1 MEKRGYTEIETA
13 QYLGVSRATLRT
25 GRMEGKRGKRMTT
38 PPFVKVGRKVIY
50 LRDDL
55 DRWLEENRQTF

>member
-1 MEKRGYTEIETA
+1 MH
-13 QYLGVSRATLRT
+13 
-25 GRMEGKRGKRMTT
+25 GRRDGHVPP

-55 DRWLEENRQTF
+55 DNYLESNRKHTNTKGGV